1 MPFVFLKRNLLL
13 ILRRHSKKK
22 YIEKSG
28 CGGIRRKQGKRR
40 KERRIEGIK
49 EGDKITIKY

>member
-1 MPFVFLKRNLLL
+1 M
-13 ILRRHSKKK
+13 KK

-28 CGGIRRKQGKRR
+28 CGGIRRKQGERR